1 MRAYL
6 LRKIHRFI
14 RKFLRK
20 RGFIIRRINMIDRRE
35 ICNDPRQFLYLG
47 GSRVIINVPLEKGL
61 RKIFPVKAEY
71 DPFYCAL
78 SLCLNDGNNR
88 DKLREVLSAYYN
100 MVQPKNALEWLGLE
114 YEDAPALVNAMPWA
128 APPPWTD
135 LTIKEVD
142 RNVNND
148 MLHDSGHGDKKL
160 SVEQG
165 WAHCGPVSED
175 KIRLEVNRLYVALDS
190 IQRLGYDRN
199 YGPGG
204 DIGAKFIFNEDGEWR
219 WMISPGNHRIAIV
232 SALGYEEI
240 PVMAKSVVFR
250 RDVDIWPNVLSG
262 LYTRSGAL
270 KYFDNLFYGKISAIM
285 EPWAD
290 YVRELLVREGV
301 KSKV

>member
-1 MRAYL
+1 MKTLL
-6 LRKIHRFI
+6 LRKFYRVI
-14 RKFLRK
+14 RKYLRRHGFILRK
-20 RGFIIRRINMIDRRE
+20 VNMIDRRH

-47 GSRVIINVPLEKGL
+47 GSRVIINVPLERGR

-78 SLCLNDGNNR
+78 SLCLHSGNDR
-88 DKLREVLSAYYN
+88 EKLREVLKVYYS

-114 YEDAPALVNAMPWA
+114 YEDAPALANARPWA

-135 LTIKEVD
+135 LTVKEVD

-160 SVEQG
+160 SVDQG
-165 WAHCGPVSED
+165 WAHCGPVSDE
-175 KIRLEVNRLYVALDS
+175 KIRLEVDRLYVALDS

-204 DIGAKFIFNEDGEWR
+204 DIGAKFLFNEEGDWC
-219 WMISPGNHRIAIV
+219 WTISPGNHRIAIV

-240 PVMAKSVVFR
+240 PVMAKSIVFR
-250 RDVDIWPNVLSG
+250 RDVDVWPNVLSG
-262 LYTRSGAL
+262 LYTRTGAL
-270 KYFDNLFYGKISAIM
+270 KYFDNLFVGKESTIM
-285 EPWAD
+285 KPWVE
-290 YVRELLVREGV
+290 YVNTVFVREGKKQV
-301 KSKV
+301 